1 MSLCLAVLAGKGEY
15 YSEGKKM
22 VISKLGETKNDHGE
36 QENQKEFKNKNKTK
50 NSCMVLTVDSEK
62 ARKF

>member
-50 NSCMVLTVDSEK
+50 KQLYGAHS
-62 ARKF
+62 